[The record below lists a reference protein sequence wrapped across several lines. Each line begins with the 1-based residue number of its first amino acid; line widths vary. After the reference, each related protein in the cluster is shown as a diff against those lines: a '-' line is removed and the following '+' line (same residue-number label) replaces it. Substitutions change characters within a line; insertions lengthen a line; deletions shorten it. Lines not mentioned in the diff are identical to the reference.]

1 MDVPV
6 RGVPNLKAQRK
17 NERKK
22 SGKEPVK
29 KIRKRQRHRV
39 SDAGEGGFS
48 GRM

>member
-22 SGKEPVK
+22 SGKDRETERLRDDRRNK
-29 KIRKRQRHRV
+29 NER
-39 SDAGEGGFS
+39 D
-48 GRM
+48 

>member
-22 SGKEPVK
+22 PGKDRETERLRDD
-29 KIRKRQRHRV
+29 RKNKNER
-39 SDAGEGGFS
+39 D
-48 GRM
+48 